1 MATII
6 EGVDY
11 FVRVVPFPVPVG
23 EMVSLNEDGTY
34 NMYLNSAY
42 IGEDMQKHFEHGLN
56 HIKND
61 DLYGDKDILEIE
73 KDLKRG
79 A

>member
-1 MATII
+1 MKTIL
-6 EGVDY
+6 EDADY
-11 FVRVVPFPVPVG
+11 FVRVVEFPVPVG
-23 EMVSLNEDGTY
+23 EMVTLNEDGTY

-42 IGEDMQKHFEHGLN
+42 MGEERLDHYIHGYEHIL
-56 HIKND
+56 ND
-61 DLYGDKDILEIE
+61 DMYGDRDILEIE